1 MYLWTQTNKYTIVIK
16 RNEVI
21 NLRVRE
27 QEGGC
32 KEGTW
37 REHWEE

>member
-27 QEGGC
+27 QGGGC